1 MLDASAGASDRN
13 AGSSVVG
20 RCSPTSPSR
29 STAPNQISA
38 QALAQAH
45 PWPLHQSTTLLLK
58 TADFVAESHL
68 ARFVLSVVR
77 DEVDLCK
84 ITCTYGSELG
94 QPPFNPI
101 MMTGT
106 LFFVSKINAIIFA

>member
-1 MLDASAGASDRN
+1 
-13 AGSSVVG
+13 
-20 RCSPTSPSR
+20 
-29 STAPNQISA
+29 
-38 QALAQAH
+38 
-45 PWPLHQSTTLLLK
+45 
-58 TADFVAESHL
+58 
-68 ARFVLSVVR
+68 VR